1 MDSNFDSLKRLFDT
15 LKGVGLL
22 ERLFGWGKIKSQLI
36 DASAD
41 LQRLISANENLK
53 QENTRLE
60 RQMIATQA
68 TLNGLQDSYQR
79 LNTEAQVAKE
89 NNNTIVKQNEER
101 LKELTTLTEANK
113 NYLRRG
119 QELSNELA
127 VTRQKLETAET
138 EVQRARTQ
146 ITQLNKDE
154 EFKKQD
160 HAKAVASLMQ
170 IQDKLQRDREMEIHN
185 RNQAE
190 IDRIKKLKETWSNHE
205 TNVQNRIKIICTK
218 HGVEY
223 VDKVPFKGSPDNT
236 LKIND
241 EFIIFDAKSPAN
253 DDLSNFPSYI
263 KNQTESVKKYVN
275 EEGVRR
281 EVFLVIPT
289 NTLDRIEQFEYRLAD
304 YSVYII
310 SHDALEPII
319 LALRRI
325 EDYAFAEQLSP
336 EERENICR
344 VIGKFIHLSK
354 RRIQIDGFFAKQF
367 FELVYRSE
375 AELPK
380 DILDIVVEFEKSEK
394 LNPPIEKRAK
404 QISLKE
410 LEQDNNRLKNEANQ
424 KGILTEESLLSR
436 EINKIALYS
445 TDIEDSKNRD
455 QTDLFSR

>member
-1 MDSNFDSLKRLFDT
+1 MDSGFDNIKRLFDSLKGAGF
-15 LKGVGLL
+15 L
-22 ERLFGWGKIKSQLI
+22 ERLFGWGKIKTQLI

-41 LQRLISANENLK
+41 LQKLISANENLR
-53 QENTRLE
+53 QEITKLE
-60 RQMIATQA
+60 RQGASVQA
-68 TLNGLQDSYQR
+68 SMTGLQESNQR
-79 LNTEAQVAKE
+79 FNTEAQLLKE
-89 NNNTIVKQNEER
+89 NNASLVKQNEDR
-101 LKELTTLTEANK
+101 LKELTTLTEQNR

-119 QELSNELA
+119 QELSNDLA
-127 VTRQKLETAET
+127 VTKQKLETAES
-138 EVQRARTQ
+138 EVQKVTTQ

-160 HAKAVASLMQ
+160 HAKAVSSLMQ
-170 IQDKLQRDREMEIHN
+170 IQEKVLRDREAEIN
-185 RNQAE
+185 LRNQAE

-205 TNVQNRIKIICTK
+205 TNVQNRIKVICSK
-218 HGVEY
+218 HGVDY
-223 VDKVPFKGSPDNT
+223 ISKVPFKGSPDNT

-253 DDLSNFPSYI
+253 DDLSNFPNYI

-275 EEGVRR
+275 EENVRR

-304 YSVYII
+304 YSVYVI

-380 DILDIVVEFEKSEK
+380 DILDVVVEFEKSEK

-410 LEQDNNRLKNEANQ
+410 LEQDNNKLKSEADQ
-424 KGILTEESLLSR
+424 KGIFTQESHLSR
-436 EINKIALYS
+436 ELNKLPLYS
-445 TDIEDSKNRD
+445 TDLEDSKNPD
-455 QTDLFSR
+455 QADLFS

>member
-1 MDSNFDSLKRLFDT
+1 
-15 LKGVGLL
+15 
-22 ERLFGWGKIKSQLI
+22 I
-36 DASAD
+36 
-41 LQRLISANENLK
+41 
-53 QENTRLE
+53 
-60 RQMIATQA
+60 
-68 TLNGLQDSYQR
+68 
-79 LNTEAQVAKE
+79 
-89 NNNTIVKQNEER
+89 NEER
-101 LKELTTLTEANK
+101 LKELTTLQEANK
-113 NYLRRG
+113 IYLKRG
-119 QELSNELA
+119 TELNTELA
-127 VTRQKLETAET
+127 VTRQKLENAEL
-138 EVQRARTQ
+138 ELQKLRTQ

-160 HAKAVASLMQ
+160 HAKAVSSLMQ
-170 IQDKLQRDREMEIHN
+170 IQEKLQRDREAEVN
-185 RNQAE
+185 ARTQTE
-190 IDRIKKLKETWSNHE
+190 IDRIKKLKETWLNHE
-205 TNVQNRIKIICTK
+205 TNVQNRIKVICSK
-218 HGVEY
+218 HGVDY
-223 VDKVPFKGSPDNT
+223 IDKVPFKGSPDNT

-241 EFIIFDAKSPAN
+241 EYIIFDAKSPAN

-263 KNQTESVKKYVN
+263 KNQAESVKKYVN

-289 NTLDRIEQFEYRLAD
+289 NTLERIEQFEYRLAD
-304 YSVYII
+304 YSVYVI
-310 SHDALEPII
+310 SHDSLEPII

-325 EDYAFAEQLSP
+325 EDYEFAEQLSP

-410 LEQDNNRLKNEANQ
+410 LELDNNKLKSEANQ
-424 KGILTEESLLSR
+424 KGIMTQEALLSR
-436 EINKIALYS
+436 EINKLPLYS
-445 TDIEDSKNRD
+445 TEVEDSKNID
-455 QTDLFSR
+455 QTDLFS